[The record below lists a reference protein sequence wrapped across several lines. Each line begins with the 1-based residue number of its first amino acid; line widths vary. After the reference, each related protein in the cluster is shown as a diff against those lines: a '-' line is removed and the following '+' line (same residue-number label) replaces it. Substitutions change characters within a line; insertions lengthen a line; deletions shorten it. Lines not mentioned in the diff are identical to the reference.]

1 MNPKHRPFTKGLTKQ
16 GIRSKILLK
25 LKTQKKED
33 RDRKSRLIKEKL
45 FRTLVFKKAKVV
57 MFFISFGGEVNTEDM
72 IKEARR
78 LGKIVAAPVCRKK
91 RIIRPSIFPEKAKLI
106 HGLYE
111 IYEPAIKRFVK
122 LEDLDLVVVPGV
134 AFDKQG
140 NRLGRG
146 RGYYDCFLHKL
157 KAYNAASIG
166 LAFDFQ
172 ILPSI
177 PTTCLDK
184 EVDRVIFA

>member
-1 MNPKHRPFTKGLTKQ
+1 MTKQ
-16 GIRSKILLK
+16 HIRSKILLR
-25 LKTQKKED
+25 LKIQKEED
-33 RDRKSRLIKEKL
+33 QDRKSRVIKERL
-45 FRTLVFKKAKVV
+45 FRTLIFKKAKVV
-57 MFFISFGGEVNTEDM
+57 MFFISFGGEVDTRDM

-78 LGKIVAAPVCRKK
+78 LGKIVAVPVCRRK
-91 RIIRPSIFPEKAKLI
+91 RTIRPSIFPAKAKLVR
-106 HGLYE
+106 GLYE

-122 LEDLDLVVVPGV
+122 LEDLDLVVVPGI
-134 AFDKQG
+134 AFDKKG

-172 ILPSI
+172 ILPSV